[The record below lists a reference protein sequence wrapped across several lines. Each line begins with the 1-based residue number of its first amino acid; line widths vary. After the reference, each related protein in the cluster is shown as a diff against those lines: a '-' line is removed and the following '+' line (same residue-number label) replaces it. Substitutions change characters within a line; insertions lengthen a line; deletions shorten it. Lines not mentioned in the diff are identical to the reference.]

1 MSIDHSFEFTTNQGS
16 QLKINLSN
24 LNADPQNTSD
34 VRVRIYAFDEN
45 TAGEQY
51 SSDITLEDLRR
62 LYKYL
67 SRYSIIRDAEVE
79 STGRIIEVTKET
91 EALADLFDHSDRDAM
106 MDALGSIVSSKLSRA
121 DINTILGR
129 KSALEQYT
137 SMLGAEHTEPEW
149 QKFFEQNPWIF
160 GYGLNYKYLSIL
172 QRESHVSGTNLD
184 GSGSVITDF
193 LLTDKRFTK
202 IVELKK
208 PNTPLFESERNRSD
222 SWRLS
227 KDLTYSVSQI
237 LAQKANWEFD
247 SHRLV
252 HDGDGEPIRESTVD
266 VQSILIIGSS
276 TQFEG
281 DSRDQIIKKKTFELY
296 RRNLR
301 NIEILLYDELFERA
315 QFLIDNTET

>member
-24 LNADPQNTSD
+24 LNADPQNASD

-62 LYKYL
+62 LYIYL

-91 EALADLFDHSDRDAM
+91 EALADLFDHSNRDAM

-315 QFLIDNTET
+315 QFLIDNTEA